1 MRTAE
6 RIRAEDAI
14 PVAAAIPAPGE
25 TEGFVIEEVEMRG
38 FMRYLERTAPIRFPG
53 QFTVITGKTGSGKT
67 SILDAITYALYKR
80 TTRTDPPANAK
91 IEDLCKPGGH
101 VRVTFRQRGKTYE
114 VRRGFQT
121 NGKTFLEVFE
131 DGRIVPGTIPEKEHA
146 ILDVVGLDYDGF
158 RNSTFVRQ
166 EEMKGLGAASGSD
179 RLAVFQKL
187 FRLETFEKAARLAAD
202 RLAVVELETR
212 TKETE
217 ITTRRERLDRLPA
230 LRERMAALE
239 TDVANERARDEEL
252 AAGLQA
258 MRQALMGLEAKHD
271 EFTGASRAA
280 KERMARFGDLT
291 ARLATL
297 EGKAVQAKDLRQGI
311 AALAA
316 ETAGFEEL
324 REEADRLRDL
334 QQRSAFLQQ
343 QLDGKKEQWVKLER
357 EHERRLEQLKHSL
370 FEQEQRVARLTTDVS
385 GEEAFSLL
393 RSEGALEERV
403 SRIERELEWLRER
416 ADLIATLRQEREAA
430 KSDLAGVQSR
440 TSRINR
446 DSFVLSEI
454 GERIEEVKRQIKEED
469 EAQEHRRRELKA
481 EFEVLDRK
489 LRELGY
495 SDEAQGR
502 LADLRETVPAMEAKR
517 REFDR
522 LRREIEA
529 IGDPTGQMQLLQEE
543 HSRIRDDLE
552 ALMKTLEALQRD
564 EEAYVAAKGAF
575 DAAKREADDLR
586 RSLYTKEGELKGVAA
601 QIEDAEAEAA
611 KIDTAARALVDL
623 LADRE
628 VFSILRNEVFHKK
641 GVVMYAINQLL
652 PALEIQASENLGDLT
667 DGRFSQVKLETYE
680 EAKGHGIRILVLG
693 VDGQWHDVGEF
704 SGGEKTQINAALR
717 FAIARELASMPQVGR
732 TYGRMK
738 TLFLDEADLGSL
750 DTEVSR
756 DLFVEKLFD
765 MGKFFDKVILITH
778 LTEVA
783 DRFPSRIR
791 VDMTPDGVSRAEVVA

>member
-1 MRTAE
+1 VRTAE

-239 TDVANERARDEEL
+239 TAVANERARDEEL
-252 AAGLQA
+252 AAGLQE
-258 MRQALMGLEAKHD
+258 MRQALTGLEAKHD

-297 EGKAVQAKDLRQGI
+297 EGKAVQAKELRQGI

-517 REFDR
+517 KELDR

>member
-1 MRTAE
+1 MKAADEVRPE
-6 RIRAEDAI
+6 ESL
-14 PVAAAIPAPGE
+14 VASVSSAAPEAG
-25 TEGFVIEEVEMRG
+25 EGFVIEEVEMRG
-38 FMRYLERTAPIRFPG
+38 FMRYLGQTPPIRFPG

-67 SILDAITYALYKR
+67 SILDAITFALYKR

-101 VRVTFRQRGKTYE
+101 VRVTFRQRGKAYE

-121 NGKTFLEVFE
+121 NGKTFLELTE
-131 DGRIVPGTIPEKEHA
+131 DGRIIPGTVPEKEHA
-146 ILDVVGLDYDGF
+146 IVDVVGLDYDGF

-187 FRLETFEKAARLAAD
+187 FRLETFEKAARVAAD
-202 RLAVVELETR
+202 RLAVVESETKA
-212 TKETE
+212 KEAE
-217 ITTRRERLDRLPA
+217 ITTRKERLDRLPIFKEQ
-230 LRERMAALE
+230 LAALE
-239 TDVANERARDEEL
+239 AAVADESAREAEFAAKLRAMQESL
-252 AAGLQA
+252 K
-258 MRQALMGLEAKHD
+258 GLEAKHD
-271 EFTGASRAA
+271 EFTGASRTAA
-280 KERMARFGDLT
+280 ESMTRLNDVT
-291 ARLATL
+291 AKLSAL
-297 EGKAVQAKDLRQGI
+297 EGKAARAKAIKEKI

-316 ETAGFEEL
+316 ETAGFEGL

-334 QQRSAFLQQ
+334 QQRSTILQKE
-343 QLDGKKEQWVKLER
+343 LDGKQEQWKKLER
-357 EHERRLEQLKHSL
+357 EHERRLEQLKSDL
-370 FEQEQRVARLTTDVS
+370 FAQEQRVANLSTDVS

-393 RSEGALEERV
+393 RSEGALTERIA
-403 SRIERELEWLRER
+403 RIEKEVEWLQGRK
-416 ADLIATLRQEREAA
+416 DLLAALHQERETTR
-430 KSDLAGVQSR
+430 SDLAGVQAR

-446 DSFVLSEI
+446 DSFVLTEI
-454 GERIEEVKRQIKEED
+454 AERIDGVKRQVREED
-469 EAQEHRRRELKA
+469 EAHESRRRELKA
-481 EFEVLDRK
+481 EFEVLDRRI
-489 LRELGY
+489 RELGY
-495 SDEAQGR
+495 VEDAQRR
-502 LADLRETVPAMEAKR
+502 LGELREIVPAVEAKR
-517 REFDR
+517 KDLDK
-522 LRREIEA
+522 LRHELET

-543 HSRIRDDLE
+543 QTRIAADLE
-552 ALMKTLEALQRD
+552 ALAKTLEDLRKD
-564 EEAYVAAKGAF
+564 EDAYVTAKGAL
-575 DAAKREADDLR
+575 DAVKREADDLR
-586 RSLYTKEGELKGVAA
+586 RSLYTKEGEVKGLAA
-601 QIEDAEAEAA
+601 QIADTEAESV
-611 KIDTAARALVDL
+611 KIDTAAKALMDL
-623 LADRE
+623 IADRE
-628 VFSILRNEVFHKK
+628 VLAILKNEVFHKK

-791 VDMTPDGVSRAEVVA
+791 VDMTPEGVSRAEVIA

>member
-1 MRTAE
+1 MKAADRL
-6 RIRAEDAI
+6 AEDDTL
-14 PVAAAIPAPGE
+14 PAPTTAPVPE
-25 TEGFVIEEVEMRG
+25 TGEGFVIEEVEMHG
-38 FMRYLERTAPIRFPG
+38 FMRYLERTPPVRFPG

-67 SILDAITYALYKR
+67 SILDAITFALYKR

-101 VRVTFRQRGKTYE
+101 VRVTFRQRGKAYE

-121 NGKTFLEVFE
+121 SGKTFLELTE
-131 DGRIVPGTIPEKEHA
+131 DGRIIPGTIPEKEKA

-187 FRLETFEKAARLAAD
+187 FRLETFEKAARLAAE
-202 RLAVVELETR
+202 RLAVVEAETKA
-212 TKETE
+212 KEAE
-217 ITTRRERLDRLPA
+217 ITTRKERIERLPA
-230 LRERMAALE
+230 LREELAALE
-239 TDVANERARDEEL
+239 TAVANERSREAEFTARLKEMQE
-252 AAGLQA
+252 GLK
-258 MRQALMGLEAKHD
+258 GLEAKHD
-271 EFTGASRAA
+271 EFTGASRTASDRAA
-280 KERMARFGDLT
+280 RLTDLT
-291 ARLATL
+291 AKLAAL
-297 EGKAVQAKDLRQGI
+297 EGKAGQAKALREKI
-311 AALAA
+311 AGLAA
-316 ETAGFEEL
+316 ETADFDRL
-324 REEADRLRDL
+324 REEAERLRDL
-334 QQRSAFLQQ
+334 QQRATILQQ
-343 QLDGKKEQWVKLER
+343 QLEGKKEQWVKLER
-357 EHERRLEQLKHSL
+357 EHERRLAQMKHSL
-370 FEQEQRVARLTTDVS
+370 FEQEERVAKLTTDVP

-393 RSEGALEERV
+393 RSEGALTERV
-403 SRIERELEWLRER
+403 ARIEKELEWLKGRT
-416 ADLIATLRQEREAA
+416 DLLAALHQERETA
-430 KSDLAGVQSR
+430 KTELTGVQGR

-454 GERIEEVKRQIKEED
+454 EERIGEVKRQIREED
-469 EAQEHRRRELKA
+469 EAHEGRRRELKD

-489 LRELGY
+489 IREIAFT
-495 SDEAQGR
+495 DEAKVR
-502 LADLRETVPAMEAKR
+502 LGELRETVPTMEAKR
-517 REFDR
+517 KDFERFRKELD
-522 LRREIEA
+522 A
-529 IGDPTGQMQLLQEE
+529 IGDPTGRMQLLQEE
-543 HSRIRDDLE
+543 HTRVRADLDALVKKLE
-552 ALMKTLEALQRD
+552 AMQKD
-564 EEAYVAAKGAF
+564 EQVYIAAKAAF
-575 DAAKREADDLR
+575 DATKREVDGVR
-586 RSLYTKEGELKGVAA
+586 QSLYTKEGETKGLRARIA
-601 QIEDAEAEAA
+601 DTESEAA
-611 KIDTAARALVDL
+611 KIDSVAKALMDL
-623 LADRE
+623 IADRE
-628 VFSILRNEVFHKK
+628 VLSILKNEVFHKK

-652 PALEIQASENLGDLT
+652 PALEIEASRNLADLT

-693 VDGQWHDVGEF
+693 VDGRWHDVGEF

-783 DRFPSRIR
+783 DRFPARIR
-791 VDMTPDGVSRAEVVA
+791 VDMTPDGVSRAGVIA

>member
-38 FMRYLERTAPIRFPG
+38 FMRYLERAAPIRFPG

-239 TDVANERARDEEL
+239 TAVASERARDEEL

-517 REFDR
+517 KELDR

>member
-1 MRTAE
+1 VRTAE

-517 REFDR
+517 KELDR

>member
-1 MRTAE
+1 VRTAE

-239 TDVANERARDEEL
+239 TAVANERARDEEL
-252 AAGLQA
+252 AAGLQE
-258 MRQALMGLEAKHD
+258 MRQALTGLEAKHD

-517 REFDR
+517 KELDR

-667 DGRFSQVKLETYE
+667 DGRFSQIKLETYE

>member
-239 TDVANERARDEEL
+239 TAVANERARDEEL
-252 AAGLQA
+252 AAGLQE
-258 MRQALMGLEAKHD
+258 MRQALTGLEAKHD

-343 QLDGKKEQWVKLER
+343 QLDGKKEQWVRLEK

-517 REFDR
+517 KELDR

-667 DGRFSQVKLETYE
+667 DGRFSQIKLETYE

>member
-239 TDVANERARDEEL
+239 TAVANERARDEEL
-252 AAGLQA
+252 AAGLQE
-258 MRQALMGLEAKHD
+258 MRQALTGLEAKHD

-517 REFDR
+517 KELDR

-667 DGRFSQVKLETYE
+667 DGRFSQIKLETYE

>member
-1 MRTAE
+1 VRTAE

-239 TDVANERARDEEL
+239 TAVANERARDEEL
-252 AAGLQA
+252 AAGLQE
-258 MRQALMGLEAKHD
+258 MRQALTGLEAKHD

-297 EGKAVQAKDLRQGI
+297 EGKAVQAKELRQGI

-517 REFDR
+517 KELDR

-667 DGRFSQVKLETYE
+667 DGRFSQIKLETYE

>member
-239 TDVANERARDEEL
+239 TAVANERARDEEL
-252 AAGLQA
+252 AAGLQE
-258 MRQALMGLEAKHD
+258 MRQALTGLEAKHD

-297 EGKAVQAKDLRQGI
+297 EGKAVQAKELRQGI

-517 REFDR
+517 KELDR

>member
-271 EFTGASRAA
+271 EFTGASRTA
-280 KERMARFGDLT
+280 KERMARLGDLT
-291 ARLATL
+291 DRLATL
-297 EGKAVQAKDLRQGI
+297 EGKAVQAKELRQGI

-517 REFDR
+517 RELDR

-667 DGRFSQVKLETYE
+667 DGRFSQIKLETYE

>member
-14 PVAAAIPAPGE
+14 PVTAIPALGE
-25 TEGFVIEEVEMRG
+25 AEGFVIEEVEMRG
-38 FMRYLERTAPIRFPG
+38 FMRYLERAAPIRFPG

-252 AAGLQA
+252 AAGLQE
-258 MRQALMGLEAKHD
+258 MRQALTGLEAKHD

-517 REFDR
+517 KELDR

>member
-239 TDVANERARDEEL
+239 TAVANERARDEEL
-252 AAGLQA
+252 AAGLQE
-258 MRQALMGLEAKHD
+258 MRQALTGLEAKHD

-517 REFDR
+517 KELDR

>member
-502 LADLRETVPAMEAKR
+502 LADLRETVPTMEAKR
-517 REFDR
+517 KELDR

-667 DGRFSQVKLETYE
+667 DGRFSQIKLETYE

>member
-1 MRTAE
+1 VRTAE

-297 EGKAVQAKDLRQGI
+297 EGKAVQAKELRQGI

-517 REFDR
+517 KELDR

>member
-1 MRTAE
+1 VKAADRL
-6 RIRAEDAI
+6 AEDDTL
-14 PVAAAIPAPGE
+14 PAPTTAPVPE
-25 TEGFVIEEVEMRG
+25 TGEGFVIEEVEMHG
-38 FMRYLERTAPIRFPG
+38 FMRYLERTPPVRFPG

-67 SILDAITYALYKR
+67 SILDAITFALYKR

-101 VRVTFRQRGKTYE
+101 VRVTFRQRGKAYE

-121 NGKTFLEVFE
+121 SGKTFLELTE
-131 DGRIVPGTIPEKEHA
+131 DGRIIPGTIPEKEKA

-187 FRLETFEKAARLAAD
+187 FRLETFEKAARLAAE
-202 RLAVVELETR
+202 RLAVVEAETKA
-212 TKETE
+212 KEAE
-217 ITTRRERLDRLPA
+217 ITTRKERIERLPA
-230 LRERMAALE
+230 LREELAALE
-239 TDVANERARDEEL
+239 TAVANERSREAEFTARLKEMQE
-252 AAGLQA
+252 GLK
-258 MRQALMGLEAKHD
+258 GLEAKHD
-271 EFTGASRAA
+271 EFTGASRTASDRAA
-280 KERMARFGDLT
+280 RLTDLT
-291 ARLATL
+291 AKLAAL
-297 EGKAVQAKDLRQGI
+297 EGKAGQAKALREKI
-311 AALAA
+311 AGLAA
-316 ETAGFEEL
+316 ETADFDRL
-324 REEADRLRDL
+324 REEAERLRDL
-334 QQRSAFLQQ
+334 QQRATILQQ
-343 QLDGKKEQWVKLER
+343 QLEGKKEQWVKLER
-357 EHERRLEQLKHSL
+357 EHERRLAQMKHSL
-370 FEQEQRVARLTTDVS
+370 FEQEERVAKLTTDVP

-393 RSEGALEERV
+393 RSEGALTERV
-403 SRIERELEWLRER
+403 ARIEKELEWLKGRT
-416 ADLIATLRQEREAA
+416 DLLAALHQERETA
-430 KSDLAGVQSR
+430 KTELTGVQGR

-454 GERIEEVKRQIKEED
+454 EERIGEVKRQIREED
-469 EAQEHRRRELKA
+469 EAHEGRRRELKD

-489 LRELGY
+489 IREIAFT
-495 SDEAQGR
+495 DEAKVR
-502 LADLRETVPAMEAKR
+502 LGELRETVPTMEAKR
-517 REFDR
+517 KDFERFRKELD
-522 LRREIEA
+522 A
-529 IGDPTGQMQLLQEE
+529 IGDPTGRMQLLQEE
-543 HSRIRDDLE
+543 HTRVRADLDALVKKLE
-552 ALMKTLEALQRD
+552 AMQKD
-564 EEAYVAAKGAF
+564 EQVYIAAKAAF
-575 DAAKREADDLR
+575 DATKREVDGVR
-586 RSLYTKEGELKGVAA
+586 QSLYTKEGETKGLRARIA
-601 QIEDAEAEAA
+601 DTESEAA
-611 KIDTAARALVDL
+611 KIDSVAKALMDL
-623 LADRE
+623 IADRE
-628 VFSILRNEVFHKK
+628 VLSILKNEVFHKK

-652 PALEIQASENLGDLT
+652 PALEIEASRNLADLT

-693 VDGQWHDVGEF
+693 VDGRWHDVGEF

-783 DRFPSRIR
+783 DRFPARIR
-791 VDMTPDGVSRAEVVA
+791 VDMTPDGVSRAGVIA

>member
-1 MRTAE
+1 VRTAE

-14 PVAAAIPAPGE
+14 PVTAIPALGE
-25 TEGFVIEEVEMRG
+25 AEGFVIEEVEMRG

-239 TDVANERARDEEL
+239 TAVANERARDEEL

-297 EGKAVQAKDLRQGI
+297 EGKAVQAKELRQGI

-517 REFDR
+517 KELDR

-765 MGKFFDKVILITH
+765 MGQFFDKVILITH

-783 DRFPSRIR
+783 DRFPARIR
-791 VDMTPDGVSRAEVVA
+791 VDMTPDQVSRAEVVA